1 MKLLGLVIAASAARA
16 WRDWAVVGYRRGW
29 LSWREYSAACRGA
42 TSAQLALLE
51 ASCRA
56 RAGRGEA

>member
-1 MKLLGLVIAASAARA
+1 MRLLGLVIAASAARA
-16 WRDWAVVGYRRGW
+16 WRDQAVVDYRRERV
-29 LSWREYSAACRGA
+29 SWRVYSDACRVA